1 MEQPILQAFHVPLQA
16 LPDMLLRT
24 HTRQFFSLIMLACMS
39 VFSVRSQAQ
48 CASPISSF
56 PYLEG
61 FETGSGNWVSGGTAA
76 SWANGSPSKPVINS
90 AASGTRCWVTGGL
103 NGGSYNDTENSW
115 LQSPCFDFSSL
126 TNPEIRL
133 SIFWETELQYDGANL
148 QYSIDEGASWTVLG
162 SEASNT
168 TCLGTN
174 WYNYSPVQ
182 FLGDRPGWSGNIQ
195 ASGGGCRG
203 GQGSGQ
209 WITARHT
216 LSMLAGRPKVLFR
229 FGFGSG
235 RICNAFDGFAVDNIE
250 IREAAPNSASFA
262 YNCGASRSISFTST
276 ASDCAAAYSWNFG
289 DPSSGASNTSSNA
302 NPSHVF
308 SAPGNYRVSLAVS
321 FLSGAPVVYE
331 DDVTVFDASARALN
345 TIRCNGEQ
353 TGSAIVEVEPASTSY
368 TYSWSTSPPQ
378 TTATAVNLGA
388 GNYSVQVTG
397 PGAGCVLTVP
407 VQITE
412 PPALSVNTTVTNERC
427 GGGNGKIEAI
437 VTGGTPVYTYT
448 WSNGAGLPVNDGL
461 PEGNYSLAVND
472 ANGCS
477 VQVNNISVT
486 NDASPV
492 PVSLGPDRIICP
504 GETIILNPGSFSSYR
519 WQDGSTQPE
528 FRAQQTGTYTVTVED
543 DNGCQG
549 TASVRV
555 KVECNEVYFPNAF
568 SPDGNGL
575 NDGFGPAGDVSVLR
589 EYTLRVYNR
598 WGQLMFTSIDPSR
611 KWDGTF
617 LGKRLDP
624 QTCVWI
630 CTFNLGGNR
639 QTRSGSVTLIR

>member
-1 MEQPILQAFHVPLQA
+1 MGKPLFGAFHVPLQA

-24 HTRQFFSLIMLACMS
+24 HTRLFFSLIMLACMS
-39 VFSVRSQAQ
+39 MYAVRSKAQ

-56 PYLEG
+56 PYTEG
-61 FETGSGNWVSGGTAA
+61 FETSNGNWISGGTAS
-76 SWANGSPSKPVINS
+76 SWASGSPSKPVINS
-90 AASGTRCWVTGGL
+90 AANGTRCWVTGGL
-103 NGGSYNDTENSW
+103 TGGAYNDNENSW
-115 LQSPCFDFSSL
+115 LQSPCFDFSTL

-133 SIFWETELQYDGANL
+133 SIFWETELQFDGANL

-162 SEASNT
+162 SEASNS

-182 FLGDRPGWSGNIQ
+182 FLGNKPGWSGNIQ
-195 ASGGGCRG
+195 SSGGGCRG

-209 WITARHT
+209 WVTARHT
-216 LSMLAGRPKVLFR
+216 LNMLAGQPKVLFR

-235 RICNAFDGFAVDNIE
+235 RICNAFDGFALDNIE
-250 IREAAPNSASFA
+250 IREAAPNSASFSFS
-262 YNCGASRSISFTST
+262 CGASRTISFSST

-308 SAPGNYRVSLAVS
+308 SAPGTYRVSLTVS
-321 FLSGAPVVYE
+321 FLSGAPVVSTT
-331 DDVTVFDASARALN
+331 DVTVFEANTRVLSSINCNGDQSASAVVDAN
-345 TIRCNGEQ
+345 PS
-353 TGSAIVEVEPASTSY
+353 SASY
-368 TYSWSTSPPQ
+368 TYSWNTSPVQ

-397 PGAGCVLTVP
+397 PGTGCVLNIP
-407 VQITE
+407 VQISE
-412 PPALSVNTTVTNERC
+412 PPALSVNTAVTDERC
-427 GGGNGKIEAI
+427 GANNGKIEAI
-437 VTGGTPVYTYT
+437 VTGGTPVYTYA
-448 WSNGAGLPVNDGL
+448 WSNGTGLPVNDGL
-461 PEGNYSLAVND
+461 AEGTYSLTITD

-477 VQVNNISVT
+477 AVLNNISVI
-486 NDASPV
+486 NDEAPV
-492 PVSLGPDRIICP
+492 SVSLGADRIICP
-504 GETIILNPGSFSSYR
+504 GETIILKPGAFSSYR

-528 FRAQQTGTYTVTVED
+528 FRAQQTGTYSVTVVD
-543 DNGCQG
+543 ANGCQG

-575 NDGFGPAGDVSVLR
+575 NDGFGPAGDVTVLR

-598 WGQLMFTSIDPSR
+598 WGQLMFTSIDPTR
-611 KWDGTF
+611 KWDGMF
-617 LGKRLDP
+617 LGKKLDP